1 MPADKLEIDYFEGRL
16 ADSLKRAAAATGDC
30 SRSAHQGMARLY
42 KMELVE
48 LQHGRRILTVA
59 NSLLDRARQAGVVDR
74 PAEQTEEP
82 SAL

>member
-1 MPADKLEIDYFEGRL
+1 MPADKIEIDYFEGRL

-30 SRSAHQGMARLY
+30 SRSAHQGMAKLY
-42 KMELVE
+42 EMELVE
-48 LQHGRRILTVA
+48 LRHGRKILTIA

-74 PAEQTEEP
+74 PLKQTKML